1 MRFLI
6 CMVLTAIASVQE
18 PLQVAQA
25 RLARGDA
32 LGAARAMQGVA
43 CPGPEQG
50 AARAAWLDAQGR
62 IAWQQG
68 RLDEAFALCTQAVA
82 CAERAGVTLP
92 AHQAALQPDRAWI
105 DAASGLPMRVLPT
118 GASAERLALAQALA
132 ESVEAQDE
140 SGAWLRLA
148 ANLLDPSRETVEV
161 AMPGESAK
169 IARRRVAFLQ
179 AALAARAGDA
189 ETAVAAVR
197 AVGRDCAAL
206 QPLCQWFEGEALLRR
221 ARAEPRTASLRFVQC
236 AAALDD
242 TPWLRA
248 SALRRA
254 AAALDP
260 IDPAEASRLRA
271 AAEEE
276 TP

>member
-6 CMVLTAIASVQE
+6 FMVLASITSVQE

-43 CPGPEQG
+43 CPGAEQG
-50 AARAAWLDAQGR
+50 AARAAWLDSQGR

-68 RLDEAFALCTQAVA
+68 RLDEAFALCSQAVA

-92 AHQAALQPDRAWI
+92 AHQAALRPDRAWV
-105 DAASGLPMRVLPT
+105 DAASGLAMRVLPT
-118 GASAERLALAQALA
+118 GESAERPALAQALA
-132 ESVEAQDE
+132 ESAEAQDE
-140 SGAWLRLA
+140 SGTWLRLA
-148 ANLLDPSRETVEV
+148 ARLLDPSRAAVEV
-161 AMPGESAK
+161 AMPAESAK

>member
-1 MRFLI
+1 MRFLA
-6 CMVLTAIASVQE
+6 CVVLAAVASMQE

-32 LGAARAMQGVA
+32 NGAARAMQGVA
-43 CPGPEQG
+43 CPGVEQG

-62 IAWQQG
+62 IAWQRG

-82 CAERAGVTLP
+82 SAERAGVTLP

-105 DAASGLPMRVLPT
+105 DAASGLPMRALPT
-118 GASAERLALAQALA
+118 AESAERAALAKALA
-132 ESVEAQDE
+132 ESAEAQDE
-140 SGAWLRLA
+140 AGAWLRLA
-148 ANLLDPSRETVEV
+148 ANLLDPSRAAVEL
-161 AMPGESAK
+161 AMPGEGAK
-169 IARRRVAFLQ
+169 VARRRVAFLQ

-189 ETAVAAVR
+189 EAAVAAVR

-221 ARAEPRTASLRFVQC
+221 ARPEPRTASLRFVQC
-236 AAALDD
+236 AATLDD

-260 IDPAEASRLRA
+260 IDPAEATRLRA

>member
-1 MRFLI
+1 
-6 CMVLTAIASVQE
+6 MVLTAIASVQE

-118 GASAERLALAQALA
+118 AESAERAALAKALA

-148 ANLLDPSRETVEV
+148 ANLLDPSRATVEV

>member
-92 AHQAALQPDRAWI
+92 AHQTALQPDRAWI

-148 ANLLDPSRETVEV
+148 ANLLDPSRATVEV
-161 AMPGESAK
+161 AMPAESAK